1 MARMKLRPLL
11 FVLLLLAAGCGADEK
26 TALPQGSDPVQLD
39 PADFGTEIDNP
50 FFPMTPGNTWVY
62 EEKDVDGSLQRVE
75 VTVTDRTRTIM
86 GIEARVVHDV
96 VTADG
101 KVKEDTLDW
110 YAQDKDGNLWYLG
123 EDTKEYED
131 GKVSSTK
138 GSWEAGVDG
147 ALAGI
152 LIPADPEVGM
162 SYRQEYYEGEAEDRA
177 EVVSVDEHAEV
188 PYGSFDGVL
197 KTEDTT
203 PLEPDLVERKY
214 YAKGVGPVLALA
226 ASKEGH
232 GREEL
237 ISFKQG

>member
-1 MARMKLRPLL
+1 MKLRPLL
-11 FVLLLLAAGCGADEK
+11 LVLVVAAAGCGADEQP
-26 TALPQGSDPVQLD
+26 ALPQGSDPIELD
-39 PADFGTEIDNP
+39 PADFSSQIDHP
-50 FFPMTPGNTWVY
+50 FFPMRAGSKWVY

-75 VTVTDRTRTIM
+75 VTVTDRTKTIM

-96 VTADG
+96 VTEDG
-101 KVKEDTLDW
+101 QVKEDTFDW
-110 YAQDKDGNLWYLG
+110 YAQDKAGNLWYLG

-131 GKVSSTK
+131 GKVSSTE

-152 LIPADPEVGM
+152 LLPADPEVGM
-162 SYRQEYYEGEAEDRA
+162 AYRQEYYEGEAEDRA
-177 EVVSVDEHAEV
+177 KVVSVDEHADV

-197 KTEDTT
+197 ETEDTT

-214 YAKGVGPVLALA
+214 YAKDVGPVLTVAV
-226 ASKEGH
+226 SKDSR

-237 ISFKQG
+237 ISFTKP